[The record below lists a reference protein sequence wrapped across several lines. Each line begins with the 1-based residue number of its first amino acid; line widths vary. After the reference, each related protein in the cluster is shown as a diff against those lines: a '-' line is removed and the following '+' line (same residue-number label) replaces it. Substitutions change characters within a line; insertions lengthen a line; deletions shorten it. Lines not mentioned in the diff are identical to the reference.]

1 MINNNFRGIE
11 LKASSFILK
20 FGVTAL
26 LLLAATAL
34 TGCDISP
41 EKHHDIQVKL
51 FSDTE
56 GHLILRLAKL
66 QTQSFDERGALI

>member
-41 EKHHDIQVKL
+41 EKHHD
-51 FSDTE
+51 
-56 GHLILRLAKL
+56 L
-66 QTQSFDERGALI
+66 QLHSQPFGGDRGAIL

>member
-1 MINNNFRGIE
+1 MKTSNF
-11 LKASSFILK
+11 KLK
-20 FGVTAL
+20 FGMLTLILSVTTG
-26 LLLAATAL
+26 LA
-34 TGCDISP
+34 GCDISP

-51 FSDTE
+51 FSDAE